1 MASFVPMAVLLGPMV
16 MIFMSVRAPRSAGGL
31 ERASGNAGGSGR
43 HGAAGSG
50 SQCDAERPRAAVAYR
65 TRPNRKVPDIVSTL
79 TEYRDKNLK
88 PSDLS
93 NQPWEVQRMPPE
105 QLRKQKLDDL
115 AQYLQERSP
124 HPRDLARRRAPK
136 MSPAPGR

>member
-16 MIFMSVRAPRSAGGL
+16 MIFMSVRAPHSAGGL

-50 SQCDAERPRAAVAYR
+50 SQCDAERPPPLSLTEPA
-65 TRPNRKVPDIVSTL
+65 NRKVPDIVSTL

-93 NQPWEVQRMPPE
+93 NQPWEVRNAAE

-115 AQYLQERSP
+115 AQYLQRSP
-124 HPRDLARRRAPK
+124 HPRDLAHRRARK
-136 MSPAPGR
+136 CPAPGR